1 MSLNDT
7 LGGLTDNLGGGLG
20 HGLSQIK
27 KFVVDNNI
35 VGTSAGVAVGL
46 AAKEGIQSLVND
58 VIMPAF
64 ATLFRYIHFDM
75 GSKLLPVSEKTKLDV
90 INFIKQMIAF
100 VITLAVSFLFV
111 KLSFD
116 YLLGIDTNKKDAEA
130 AKKAAEMSNKDAERS
145 NNYSTKELFGPL
157 RGMY

>member
-27 KFVVDNNI
+27 KFVMDNNI